1 VTGGAGAEGTWLA
14 IDGGQSASRLR
25 VSWRD
30 GDIEG
35 AGFVHGA
42 GRVERMVE
50 ALDPA
55 LAALGTLPA
64 IDVIAAGHTGLPVD
78 EEERAVIARML
89 RDRTGARLVLLAA
102 DWVTAH
108 IGALAGGPGVVIS
121 AGTGAVAL
129 GVTADGRVKRVDGA
143 GYLFGDA
150 GSGFAIG
157 RRALELAARQLDGRA
172 DVPAITA
179 AAEARFGSDLHA
191 GLWDLYASPEI
202 VDAVARFAPDVIA
215 LAGGGDPTAA
225 EIVAEA
231 ADELAITAASA
242 AAPFDGDPVDIAVT
256 GRLLSSDNE
265 LARLFVP
272 ALSAALPLSDLRE
285 ASGGSLDGAAA
296 LAVAGPGIHAAL
308 VHSYPETS

>member
-1 VTGGAGAEGTWLA
+1 MTGAWLA
-14 IDGGQSASRLR
+14 VDGGQSASRVR
-25 VSWRD
+25 ASWTDVER
-30 GDIEG
+30 EG

-55 LAALGTLPA
+55 LAAFGALPP
-64 IDVIAAGHTGLPVD
+64 IDVVAAGHTGFPVD
-78 EEERAVIARML
+78 PDERATVVRML
-89 RDRTGARLVLLAA
+89 RERTGARLVLLAP

-108 IGALAGGPGVVIS
+108 IGALAGGPGVAIS

-179 AAEARFGSDLHA
+179 AAEGRFGADLHA
-191 GLWDLYASPEI
+191 GLWELYASSEV
-202 VDAVARFAPDVIA
+202 VDAVARFAPDVIE
-215 LAGGGDPTAA
+215 LAGAGDPAA
-225 EIVAEA
+225 AAIVAEA
-231 ADELAITAASA
+231 AEELAGTAAAA
-242 AAPFDGDPVDIAVT
+242 AAPFDGAVVEVAVT
-256 GRLLSSDNE
+256 GRLLAADNE
-265 LARLFVP
+265 LARRFVS
-272 ALSAALPLSDLRE
+272 ALSAALPAGELRE
-285 ASGGSLDGAAA
+285 ASGSPLDGAAA
-296 LAVAGPGIHAAL
+296 LAAAGPGIHAAL
-308 VHSYPETS
+308 VHPYPETS